1 MSEKDKT
8 RYYIGKKGYSIQKN
22 TLSQSEMYELRN
34 ELTVKPNSGM
44 PGYSCSVSYPVYRE
58 STNKIYI
65 PRHFGIE
72 KYGSVSKINISQG
85 DSINI
90 NFNGSLFD
98 YQVNI
103 IEKYIKHIETSG
115 GGLLDVEPGKG
126 KTVMAL
132 NIISRIK
139 KKTLVIV
146 HKTFLMNQW
155 KERIQQFLPDANVGF
170 IQGKTIDVEG
180 KDIVIGMLQTLS
192 TKDFSDDIVNQFGLT
207 FYDECHHLSAEVF
220 SQVMIR
226 LNTNYI
232 LGLSGTM
239 TRKDGLTKVFK
250 WFIGPVVHKEKSE
263 SQEEVL
269 IKALYF
275 EDPDNYEYNN
285 VETDFKGNPQYSKMI
300 SKICSNE
307 SRTSMIL
314 NVIHHELKDN
324 YEQQIMILA
333 HNKSL
338 IAEIFH
344 KAQVFE
350 KSVGLYIGGMKEE
363 QLKESET
370 KKIIIATYAMAS
382 EGLDIKTLTT
392 LCMATPKTDVCQ
404 SVGRILRSKHKRPL
418 VIDIVDK
425 HDIFQR
431 QFNKRKTYY
440 NKKKYNIQ
448 KYQNLTQYINND
460 FIRVP
465 VKTKKE
471 KSQCLINIPE
481 SAF

>member
-44 PGYSCSVSYPVYRE
+44 PGYSCSASYPVYRE
-58 STNKIYI
+58 SANKIYI

-103 IEKYIKHIETSG
+103 IDKYIKHIETSG

-192 TKDFSDDIVNQFGLT
+192 TKDFSEDIVNQFGLT
-207 FYDECHHLSAEVF
+207 VYDECHHLSAEVF

-338 IAEIFH
+338 IAELFH

>member
-44 PGYSCSVSYPVYRE
+44 PGYSCSASYPVYRE

-103 IEKYIKHIETSG
+103 IDKYIKHIETSG

-170 IQGKTIDVEG
+170 IQGKSIDVEG

-192 TKDFSDDIVNQFGLT
+192 TKDFSEDIVNQFGLT
-207 FYDECHHLSAEVF
+207 VYDECHHLSAEVF

-307 SRTSMIL
+307 ARTSMIL

-338 IAEIFH
+338 IAELFH

-418 VIDIVDK
+418 VIDIIDK

>member
-103 IEKYIKHIETSG
+103 IDKYIKHIETSG

-170 IQGKTIDVEG
+170 IQGKTIEVEG

-192 TKDFSDDIVNQFGLT
+192 TKDFSEDIVNQFGLT
-207 FYDECHHLSAEVF
+207 VYDECHHLSAEVF

-338 IAEIFH
+338 IAELFH

>member
-103 IEKYIKHIETSG
+103 IDKYIKHIETSG

-170 IQGKTIDVEG
+170 IQGKTIEVEG

-192 TKDFSDDIVNQFGLT
+192 TKDFSEDIVNQFGLT
-207 FYDECHHLSAEVF
+207 VYDECHHLSAEVF

>member
-1 MSEKDKT
+1 LE
-8 RYYIGKKGYSIQKN
+8 KKGYSIQKN

-44 PGYSCSVSYPVYRE
+44 PGYSCSASYPVYRE
-58 STNKIYI
+58 SANKIYI

-103 IEKYIKHIETSG
+103 IDKYIKHIETSG

-192 TKDFSDDIVNQFGLT
+192 TKDFSEDIVNQFGLT
-207 FYDECHHLSAEVF
+207 VYDECHHLSAEVF

-338 IAEIFH
+338 IAELFH

-418 VIDIVDK
+418 VIDIIDK

-465 VKTKKE
+465 VKPKKE

>member
-1 MSEKDKT
+1 MTTIDKSKH
-8 RYYIGKKGYSIQKN
+8 YIGKNGYSIQKS
-22 TLSQSEMYELRN
+22 TLTQTEMYELRN

-44 PGYSCSVSYPVYRE
+44 HGYSCSISYPVYRE
-58 STNKIYI
+58 STNKLYI

-72 KYGSVSKINISQG
+72 NYGPVSKINISNG
-85 DSINI
+85 KPINI
-90 NFNGSLFD
+90 NFKGTLFD
-98 YQVNI
+98 YQNTI
-103 IEKYIKHIETSG
+103 IDKYIKHIGTSG

-132 NIISRIK
+132 NIISKIK

-155 KERIQQFLPDANVGF
+155 KERIEQFLPNASIGF
-170 IQGKTIDVEG
+170 IQGKVIDVEE

-192 TKDFSDDIVNQFGLT
+192 TKEFSENIINQFGLT
-207 FYDECHHLSAEVF
+207 VYDECHHLSAEVF
-220 SQVMIR
+220 SKVMIR
-226 LNTNYI
+226 INTNYI

-269 IKALYF
+269 VKALYF
-275 EDPDNYEYNN
+275 EDPDNDEYNN

-307 SRTSMIL
+307 NRTNMIL
-314 NVIHHELKDN
+314 NVIQHELKDN

-338 IAEIFH
+338 IEELFY
-344 KAQVFE
+344 KAQLFE
-350 KSVGLYIGGMKEE
+350 QSVGLYIGGMKEE

-418 VIDIVDK
+418 VVDIVDK
-425 HDIFQR
+425 HNIFQR
-431 QFNKRKTYY
+431 QFGKRKTYY
-440 NKKKYNIQ
+440 KKKKYKIQ
-448 KYQNLTQYINND
+448 TFNNLTQYINNTYND
-460 FIRVP
+460 LVIKENKA
-465 VKTKKE
+465 KT
-471 KSQCLINIPE
+471 QCFINIPD

>member
-1 MSEKDKT
+1 MTEDDKSK
-8 RYYIGKKGYSIQKN
+8 YYIGKKGYSIQKG
-22 TLSQSEMYELRN
+22 TLSQTEMYELRN

-58 STNKIYI
+58 STNKMYI

-72 KYGSVSKINISQG
+72 KYGPVSKINISKG

-98 YQVNI
+98 YQINI
-103 IEKYIKHIETSG
+103 IDKYIKHISNSG

-132 NIISRIK
+132 NIISKIK

-146 HKTFLMNQW
+146 HKSFLMNQW
-155 KERIQQFLPDANVGF
+155 KERIEQFLPEASVGF
-170 IQGKTIDVEG
+170 IQGKILDIEG

-192 TKDFSDDIVNQFGLT
+192 TKDISEDIISQFGLT
-207 FYDECHHLSAEVF
+207 VYDECHHLSAEVF

-226 LNTNYI
+226 INTNYI

-250 WFIGPVVHKEKSE
+250 WFIGPIVHKEKSE

-275 EDPDNYEYNN
+275 EDPDNDEYNN

-307 SRTSMIL
+307 NRTSMIL
-314 NVIHHELKDN
+314 NVIQYELKDN

-338 IAEIFH
+338 IDDLFH
-344 KAQVFE
+344 KTKVFE
-350 KSVGLYIGGMKEE
+350 ESVGLYIGGMKEG

-418 VIDIVDK
+418 VIDIIDK

-440 NKKKYNIQ
+440 NKKKYKIQ
-448 KYQNLTQYINND
+448 KYNNLTQYITNQ
-460 FIRVP
+460 FTHLPIKP
-465 VKTKKE
+465 KKQKT
-471 KSQCLINIPE
+471 QCLINIPD

>member
-1 MSEKDKT
+1 MTEVDKSK
-8 RYYIGKKGYSIQKN
+8 YYIGKKGYSIQKN
-22 TLSQSEMYELRN
+22 VLTQTEMYELRN

-58 STNKIYI
+58 STNKMYI
-65 PRHFGIE
+65 PRYFGIE
-72 KYGSVSKINISQG
+72 KYGPVSKINISKG
-85 DSINI
+85 EPINI

-98 YQVNI
+98 YQKI
-103 IEKYIKHIETSG
+103 IIDKYINHVSMSG

-132 NIISRIK
+132 NIISKIK

-155 KERIQQFLPDANVGF
+155 KERIEQFLPDAKVGF
-170 IQGKTIDVEG
+170 IQGKILDIDN

-192 TKDFSDDIVNQFGLT
+192 TKDFSEEIITQFGLT
-207 FYDECHHLSAEVF
+207 VYDECHHLSAEVF

-226 LNTNYI
+226 INTNYI

-275 EDPDNYEYNN
+275 EDPYNDEYNN

-307 SRTSMIL
+307 NRTSMIL
-314 NVIHHELKDN
+314 NVIQHELKDN

-338 IAEIFH
+338 IVELFH
-344 KAQVFE
+344 KAQLFE
-350 KSVGLYIGGMKEE
+350 PSVGLYIGGMKEE
-363 QLKESET
+363 QLKESEN

-431 QFNKRKTYY
+431 QFNKRKIYY
-440 NKKKYNIQ
+440 NKKKYKIQ
-448 KYQNLTQYINND
+448 KYNNLTNYIND
-460 FIRVP
+460 EFCQVSTK
-465 VKTKKE
+465 VK
-471 KSQCLINIPE
+471 KSKTQCLINIPNN
-481 SAF
+481 AF

>member
-44 PGYSCSVSYPVYRE
+44 PGYSCSASYPVYRE
-58 STNKIYI
+58 SANKIYI

-103 IEKYIKHIETSG
+103 IDKYIKHIETSG

-192 TKDFSDDIVNQFGLT
+192 TKDFSEDIVNQFGLT
-207 FYDECHHLSAEVF
+207 VYDECHHLSAEVF

-338 IAEIFH
+338 IAELFH

-418 VIDIVDK
+418 VIDIIDK